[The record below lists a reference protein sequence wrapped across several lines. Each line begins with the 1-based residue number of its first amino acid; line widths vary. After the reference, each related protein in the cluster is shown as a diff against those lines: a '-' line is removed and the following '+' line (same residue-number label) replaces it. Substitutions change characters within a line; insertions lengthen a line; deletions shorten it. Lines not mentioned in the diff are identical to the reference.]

1 MDAKLKLA
9 KPPFLRSNDSIRK
22 IMGDVLIALI
32 PAEVAA
38 VIFFGWYALFLM
50 VSGALIAEGTEFFIM
65 RVMRKR
71 KNFVPDGSAA
81 ITGILLAMNVPSNLP
96 FWALIIGI
104 LFAVAITKHAFGG
117 LGYNIFNPAL
127 MGRIF
132 LFISFP
138 ALMTTWP
145 KVHAFAFFT
154 NPVDVV
160 TTATPLNLAK
170 YSHQM
175 TGYWNLFIGNVGG
188 SLGETSALA
197 LIIGYIYLLI
207 RKRVSWQLPLTY
219 IGTVFVLSGITF
231 AITKQ
236 PIFDPVFSILA
247 GGLMLGALFMATDMV
262 TSPITKKGQI
272 IFGLGSGL
280 VVSLVRGFGGYPEGV
295 SFSIVLMNAFV
306 PLIDRYVR
314 PKRYGVMKNA

>member
-1 MDAKLKLA
+1 MDTKLKLA
-9 KPPFLRSNDSIRK
+9 KPPFLRSDDSIRK

-32 PAEVAA
+32 PAEIAA

-50 VSGALIAEGTEFFIM
+50 VSGALIAELTEFFIM
-65 RVMRKR
+65 RVLRRRKS
-71 KNFVPDGSAA
+71 FLPDGSAA

-96 FWALIIGI
+96 FWALIIGVI
-104 LFAVAITKHAFGG
+104 FAIAIVKHAFGG

-160 TTATPLNLAK
+160 TAATPLNLAK

-175 TGYWNLFIGNVGG
+175 TSYWSLFIGKKTYG
-188 SLGETSALA
+188 SHA
-197 LIIGYIYLLI
+197 
-207 RKRVSWQLPLTY
+207 
-219 IGTVFVLSGITF
+219 
-231 AITKQ
+231 
-236 PIFDPVFSILA
+236 
-247 GGLMLGALFMATDMV
+247 
-262 TSPITKKGQI
+262 
-272 IFGLGSGL
+272 
-280 VVSLVRGFGGYPEGV
+280 
-295 SFSIVLMNAFV
+295 
-306 PLIDRYVR
+306 
-314 PKRYGVMKNA
+314 